1 MTLVS
6 LEPRPDYSLP
16 AMRIRRR
23 HRHEHDWEVVE
34 KTLVEGM
41 PLEDAVE
48 AAKAA
53 SGYIPFEKITDATQA
68 HMIVHYRC
76 LCGAER
82 VERV

>member
-1 MTLVS
+1 MGI
-6 LEPRPDYSLP
+6 
-16 AMRIRRR
+16 IRRR

-34 KTLVEGM
+34 KTVVEGM
-41 PLEDAVE
+41 SLEDAVA

-53 SGYIPFEKITDATQA
+53 SGFIPFEKITEATKA

-76 LCGAER
+76 LCGAEK

>member
-1 MTLVS
+1 
-6 LEPRPDYSLP
+6 
-16 AMRIRRR
+16 MRLIRRR

-53 SGYIPFEKITDATQA
+53 SGYVPFEKITDAAQA

-76 LCGAER
+76 LCGAEK